1 MWDSKISADIDT
13 MPPEIMKF
21 YAKMCGQTLA
31 RGHARTGD
39 RVAIAAYLGSADTFD
54 RAMADF
60 ASVYA
65 DQNERDY
72 QRVKNAHNGH
82 SPTTTSEPA
91 SASSP
96 ERATS
101 FRRDPGAL
109 VHREVHLSQ
118 PVSTSATQPE

>member
-1 MWDSKISADIDT
+1 
-13 MPPEIMKF
+13 MPAP
-21 YAKMCGQTLA
+21 
-31 RGHARTGD
+31 GD

-82 SPTTTSEPA
+82 GRAATTEPT
-91 SASSP
+91 
-96 ERATS
+96 
-101 FRRDPGAL
+101 
-109 VHREVHLSQ
+109 
-118 PVSTSATQPE
+118 STSSR